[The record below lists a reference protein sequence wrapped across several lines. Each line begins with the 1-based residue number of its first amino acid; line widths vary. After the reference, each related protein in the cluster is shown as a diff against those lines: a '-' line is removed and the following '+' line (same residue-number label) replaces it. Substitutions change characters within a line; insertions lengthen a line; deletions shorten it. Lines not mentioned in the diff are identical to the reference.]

1 MASGPATIQI
11 MGFQVVVALLV
22 AMWTASALYAT
33 QTGLTKQTDP
43 ATPAPSTT
51 WSGVYTEDQV
61 KLGTPLYVKH
71 CAECHGED
79 FGGDGFAPPL
89 KGAEFLNNW
98 GGLTVGELFD
108 RIRISMP
115 PTNPNDVTV
124 KEKVEIVAY
133 MLKENGF
140 PAGET
145 ELPTTLDGLRTIKIE
160 PNKPGR

>member
-1 MASGPATIQI
+1 MR
-11 MGFQVVVALLV
+11 FQVVVALLV
-22 AMWTASALYAT
+22 SMWTASALYAT
-33 QTGLTKQTDP
+33 QGGQPKPTGQP
-43 ATPAPSTT
+43 AQAGQSKAAPSTT

-61 KLGTPLYVKH
+61 KLGTPAYVKH

-115 PTNPNDVTV
+115 PTDPNEVTV

-133 MLKENGF
+133 LLKENGF
-140 PAGET
+140 PAGKT
-145 ELPTTLDGLRTIKIE
+145 ELPVTLDALKTIKIE
-160 PNKPGR
+160 PNKPGQ

>member
-1 MASGPATIQI
+1 
-11 MGFQVVVALLV
+11 
-22 AMWTASALYAT
+22 MWTASALYAT
-33 QTGLTKQTDP
+33 QAGQAKPTEQPPQSGQAK
-43 ATPAPSTT
+43 AAPSTT

-115 PTNPNDVTV
+115 PTNPNDVTA

-140 PAGET
+140 PAGKT
-145 ELPTTLDGLRTIKIE
+145 ELPTTLDGLKTIKIE
-160 PNKPGR
+160 PTKPGW